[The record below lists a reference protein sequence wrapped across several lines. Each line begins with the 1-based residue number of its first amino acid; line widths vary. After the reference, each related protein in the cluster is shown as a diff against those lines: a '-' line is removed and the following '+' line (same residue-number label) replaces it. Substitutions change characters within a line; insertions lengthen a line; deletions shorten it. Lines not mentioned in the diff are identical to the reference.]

1 MVTRRDVLIGAAGTI
16 ALAAVPG
23 RASASVDHQ
32 VLMLNKGAK
41 GVMVF
46 EPDLII
52 ASPGDTV
59 TFVPTDKGHN
69 AESIKGMLPADTKPF
84 KGKINEQIT
93 ITVEAEGVYGIK
105 CTPHY
110 AMGMI
115 ALVVAGT
122 PVNLE
127 EAKTVRHPGQAKKR
141 FEDVFAEVPST

>member
-1 MVTRRDVLIGAAGTI
+1 
-16 ALAAVPG
+16 LAAVPG